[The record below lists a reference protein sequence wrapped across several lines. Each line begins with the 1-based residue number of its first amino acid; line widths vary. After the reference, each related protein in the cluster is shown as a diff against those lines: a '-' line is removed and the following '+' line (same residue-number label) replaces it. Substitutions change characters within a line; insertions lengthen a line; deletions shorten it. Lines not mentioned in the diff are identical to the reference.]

1 MKNWMEVLP
10 DKVKIMNK
18 HFTKGRGGRKIR
30 YIVRHHVAGISTTEQ
45 VWNTW
50 QTRAASA
57 HYIVEP
63 DGTVGQ
69 LVWDRDTAW
78 ANANQRAN
86 QESLTIEHSNNGGAA
101 AGWPIS
107 QATLINGAR
116 LVAALCRF
124 YGLGRPKYGVN
135 VFDHRDFY
143 ATSCPHHLAN
153 GGKYHADYMA
163 EAQRFYDELVSGKT
177 EKKEGATS
185 VTGTVLGGVSAAAL
199 NDAKLASQGAEQ
211 NSARTLG
218 ILSERY
224 ASLINPKHKFTPD
237 DYLVL
242 IDAAVWEQRKLS
254 EAIARKLGLDPDQ
267 IVEDAILEDRG
278 EK

>member
-1 MKNWMEVLP
+1 MKDWMSVLP
-10 DKVKIMNK
+10 DKVKLMNK
-18 HFTKGRGGRKIR
+18 HYTPGRGGREIK
-30 YIVRHHVAGISTTEQ
+30 YIVRHHTAGVLTTEQ
-45 VWNTW
+45 VWNVW
-50 QTRAASA
+50 QSRAASA

-63 DGTVGQ
+63 DGTIGQ

-78 ANANQRAN
+78 ANAHLRAN

-107 QATLINGAR
+107 DATLREGAR
-116 LVAALCRF
+116 LVAALCR
-124 YGLGRPKYGVN
+124 YYKLGRPQYGVN

-153 GGKYHADYMA
+153 GGKYHDEYMR
-163 EAQRFYDELVSGKT
+163 EAQRFYDELTGKTKKKEEPAVSGT
-177 EKKEGATS
+177 I
-185 VTGTVLGGVSAAAL
+185 LGGVSAAAL
-199 NDAKLASQGAEQ
+199 NDSKIAAQGAEQ

-218 ILSERY
+218 ILTDRY
-224 ASLINPKHKFTPD
+224 PSIINPAHEFTLEE
-237 DYLVL
+237 YLRLV
-242 IDAAVWEQRKLS
+242 DAATWEQRKLS

-267 IVEDAILEDRG
+267 IVEDAVKADRG

>member
-1 MKNWMEVLP
+1 MNVLP
-10 DKVKIMNK
+10 DKVKLMNK
-18 HFTKGRGGRKIR
+18 HFTRGRGGREIK

-45 VWNTW
+45 VWQTW
-50 QTRAASA
+50 QTRQASA

-107 QATLINGAR
+107 EATILEGAR
-116 LVAALCRF
+116 LAAALCRF
-124 YGLGRPKYGVN
+124 YGLGRPEFGKN
-135 VFDHRDFY
+135 IRDHKEFF
-143 ATSCPHHLAN
+143 ATSCPHHLAF
-153 GGKYHADYMA
+153 GGKYHDQYMA

-177 EKKEGATS
+177 QEKKEEPALAGIT
-185 VTGTVLGGVSAAAL
+185 LGGVSAAAL
-199 NDAKLASQGAEQ
+199 NDAKNASQGAEQ

-218 ILSERY
+218 ILTERY
-224 ASLINPKHKFTPD
+224 KSLINPKHGFTPEE
-237 DYLVL
+237 YLTL
-242 IDAAVWEQRKLS
+242 IDAATWEQRKLS

-267 IVEDAILEDRG
+267 IVEDAIAEDRG
-278 EK
+278 RNE